1 MPRRALWPA
10 FSLGYVPLWL
20 CELSYLTPVRLRT
33 QLQLLMTAGQN
44 SEVYNIGSKQ
54 LLISVTRGWVF
65 NDVLKFAL
73 SRPEVAKVV
82 YNNKEYFPGQFGENE
97 DEL

>member
-1 MPRRALWPA
+1 
-10 FSLGYVPLWL
+10 
-20 CELSYLTPVRLRT
+20 
-33 QLQLLMTAGQN
+33 MTAGQN
-44 SEVYNIGSKQ
+44 SEVYNIGKKQ

-73 SRPEVAKVV
+73 SRPEVVKVV
-82 YNNKEYFPGQFGENE
+82 YNNKEYYPGQLDE

>member
-1 MPRRALWPA
+1 
-10 FSLGYVPLWL
+10 
-20 CELSYLTPVRLRT
+20 
-33 QLQLLMTAGQN
+33 MTAGQN

-65 NDVLKFAL
+65 NEVLKFAL

-82 YNNKEYFPGQFGENE
+82 YNNKDYFPGEFDS
-97 DEL
+97 DEF

>member
-1 MPRRALWPA
+1 MTLI
-10 FSLGYVPLWL
+10 YV
-20 CELSYLTPVRLRT
+20 
-33 QLQLLMTAGQN
+33 QLLMTAGLN

-54 LLISVTRGWVF
+54 LLISVSRGWVF

-73 SRPEVAKVV
+73 SRPEVLKAV
-82 YNNKEYFPGQFGENE
+82 YNNKEYHPGDFD